1 MSEPKAV
8 PPNEPERKDNEPE
21 VRERS
26 ANATLCDLCGGE
38 MYEWHCRI
46 VCQSCGYQRDCSD
59 P

>member
-8 PPNEPERKDNEPE
+8 PPKEPEPNDAPQQQQTAGK
-21 VRERS
+21 
-26 ANATLCDLCGGE
+26 TFCDLCGCE

-46 VCQSCGYQRDCSD
+46 ICQSCGYQRDCSD